1 MSVVLNNYFKLGEQF
16 DGDLKTRDLK
26 GAYWISPKGEFF
38 HIAVDGTV
46 EIGRPSSLLKLKPCK
61 ELNEME
67 VALLNCQEAFE
78 TSELR
83 VHALE
88 GLVHSL
94 KAEQEKDA
102 P

>member
-61 ELNEME
+61 ELNEM
-67 VALLNCQEAFE
+67 VTVSPCSDHSLNCRLTIVNGKVRDYIVYKKGARLCQA
-78 TSELR
+78 
-83 VHALE
+83 
-88 GLVHSL
+88 
-94 KAEQEKDA
+94 
-102 P
+102 

>member
-46 EIGRPSSLLKLKPCK
+46 EIGRPYPCQYLHLH
-61 ELNEME
+61 E
-67 VALLNCQEAFE
+67 
-78 TSELR
+78 SEDKT
-83 VHALE
+83 VIWT
-88 GLVHSL
+88 
-94 KAEQEKDA
+94 
-102 P
+102 